1 MVAGPFG
8 IFAEDAMSLP
18 RDFQFSQGNLQDY
31 VDCPR
36 RFQLRYIL
44 QRAWPAAQA
53 EPLAEV
59 EHHMEMGQ
67 AFHRLV
73 HQHVL
78 GIPADVLTHTIT
90 DPDLGRWWH
99 NYLTTPPPDL
109 PTALRRAE
117 VVLSAPLGGYRLIA
131 KYDLIAMSPGERA
144 VIVDWKTSH
153 RHPTRSAL
161 ERRLQTRLY
170 RYLLVEAGTP
180 LNEGRPIGPEQV
192 EMIYWF
198 ADSPAQPEHFPYDT
212 AQFMADGEYLSDLIA
227 EIERGDEEVW
237 PLTTNERRCRFCH
250 YRSLCERGVSA
261 APLDEFNGEQ
271 TAPPVDLDIDLEQI
285 AEIAF

>member
-8 IFAEDAMSLP
+8 ISAEDAMSIP

-67 AFHRLV
+67 TFHRLV

-78 GIPADVLTHTIT
+78 GIPADVLMRTVA
-90 DPDLGRWWH
+90 DPALGRWWH
-99 NYLTTPPPDL
+99 NYLTTPPPGL

-144 VIVDWKTSH
+144 VIVDWKTS
-153 RHPTRSAL
+153 RRRPTRSAL

-180 LNEGRPIGPEQV
+180 LNEGRPISPEQV
-192 EMIYWF
+192 EIIYWF
-198 ADSPAQPEHFPYDT
+198 ADFPAQPEHFPYDT
-212 AQFMADGEYLSDLIA
+212 AQFMADGDYLSGLIA
-227 EIERGDEEVW
+227 EIEHRDETVW
-237 PLTTNERRCRFCH
+237 PLTANERHCRFCH
-250 YRSLCERGVSA
+250 YRSLCERGVNA
-261 APLDEFNGEQ
+261 GPLDELDDEQ
-271 TAPPVDLDIDLEQI
+271 AAPAIDFDVDLEHV